1 MLPKWVSSD
10 LLPAGLVGRAPL
22 GDSFDKV
29 RPAIFPNLFVFGQ
42 DLVPVDKVVEAC
54 G

>member
-1 MLPKWVSSD
+1 MLSKWVSSD

-29 RPAIFPNLFVFGQ
+29 CPAIFPNLFVFGQ
-42 DLVPVDKVVEAC
+42 DLVAMDNGVEAC